1 MRQIECRNRLLQ
13 ASFEA
18 IQNQVMCPQPGKK
31 HGDHPPVQV
40 YKARWNFVS
49 YLYQMCKA
57 PTKPR
62 LAWHVCPRLQNRTC
76 RCRHW
81 ASMASGRKPGVR
93 MLRPQS
99 GWPWQ
104 RRAFCIWGFLPFC
117 HKCLGKPAHAVLM
130 PASSF
135 ATPYGPTS
143 RKKSLRERAQA
154 RPYWNPWQM
163 ACWEKLYPLLFLV
176 NWWPSRC
183 WTTLFC
189 ACPNF
194 KWRHLLL
201 WVGAALSSWVARII
215 EDIASPQPR
224 L

>member
-1 MRQIECRNRLLQ
+1 MACLSPAAKQNVSMSSLRISGLWSQ
-13 ASFEA
+13 AGRTHVASS
-18 IQNQVMCPQPGKK
+18 VW
-31 HGDHPPVQV
+31 VT
-40 YKARWNFVS
+40 
-49 YLYQMCKA
+49 L
-57 PTKPR
+57 PTEGILH
-62 LAWHVCPRLQNRTC
+62 LAFWL
-76 RCRHW
+76 
-81 ASMASGRKPGVR
+81 
-93 MLRPQS
+93 
-99 GWPWQ
+99 
-104 RRAFCIWGFLPFC
+104 GFIPFC

-176 NWWPSRC
+176 NWWPGRC